1 MGYDFGYKM
10 EGCFAGTAIRFD
22 TLERTRGTS
31 CTNPSSSVPAGLS
44 FDLECT
50 DSDDD
55 QYRTASITSNSM
67 DVVVMMK
74 GGPGGVIYSGLEAGS
89 TYSLDVGQR
98 KGISHMEFCFSCSEE
113 QQDQNVPVLTASPTA
128 SPTMKK
134 NASPTTP
141 SPTTNPPTTPSP
153 TTNPPTTAA
162 PSTSSPVSI
171 VVSTMPPTKCFHCS
185 IDMPPPLQNQ
195 QQEEEQQAEET
206 TPDDDIVLISSTVQP
221 IATAPPTVQ
230 DNTKEE
236 NIILISAPINYK
248 SASTTPVVLH
258 GRWYVVLSLGSFLLL
273 MA

>member
-134 NASPTTP
+134 
-141 SPTTNPPTTPSP
+141 
-153 TTNPPTTAA
+153 
-162 PSTSSPVSI
+162 
-171 VVSTMPPTKCFHCS
+171 
-185 IDMPPPLQNQ
+185 PLVQPLLPRRRILQPLLPRRRIRRQ
-195 QQEEEQQAEET
+195 QQRH
-206 TPDDDIVLISSTVQP
+206 L
-221 IATAPPTVQ
+221 
-230 DNTKEE
+230 
-236 NIILISAPINYK
+236 
-248 SASTTPVVLH
+248 LH
-258 GRWYVVLSLGSFLLL
+258 LQFQS
-273 MA
+273 